1 MKRLLLAALTV
12 TSLPTAVSSCADDDS
27 PTGSVVPA
35 TVIAADYRYSGLPAT
50 ASRGDTLNLTVVN
63 QGGLR
68 HNLEIST
75 PTGQRVARLEA
86 IGPGSTATLSAHLTE
101 VGRYRVIC
109 DVDDHLVRGMKAT
122 IEVTTA

>member
-1 MKRLLLAALTV
+1 MLTALIV
-12 TSLPTAVSSCADDDS
+12 ASLPSAVSSCADDDA
-27 PTGSVVPA
+27 PKGATVPA

-63 QGGLR
+63 QGSLR

-86 IGPGSTATLSAHLTE
+86 IGPGTTATLSARLTE
-101 VGRYRVIC
+101 VGRYRLIC
-109 DVDDHLVRGMKAT
+109 DVDDHLARGMKAT